1 MGNKRNKRSSRIES
15 QSSDRDQNTSE
26 KSFTRG
32 NATLV
37 DVSETVYNFFVTN
50 LGSELAEP
58 SQTSNEK
65 DAITQRLS
73 EQNSH
78 KMTQIK

>member
-15 QSSDRDQNTSE
+15 QSSDRHQNTSE

-37 DVSETVYNFFVTN
+37 DVSETVYNFFVRN